1 MTGTTSEQ
9 WDQKS
14 SQELVDI
21 ALRTVHLAEPE
32 TYPQTLDAY
41 LHEHRARLERL
52 WRRYGPGGM
61 FAGELVLIDLP
72 GSFVLCER
80 IETTPLWLEGI
91 WTKRGQE
98 ETALERLHGSWL
110 YDTGEGEGR

>member
-1 MTGTTSEQ
+1 MTGTSSEQ
-9 WDQKS
+9 WDQES

-21 ALRTVHLAEPE
+21 AFRTVHLAEPE
-32 TYPQTLDAY
+32 TYPQALDAY

-72 GSFVLCER
+72 GCFVLCER

-91 WTKRGQE
+91 WAKYGQE
-98 ETALERLHGSWL
+98 ETALERLHDSWL
-110 YDTGEGEGR
+110 YDTGEKDGR